1 MLKNVSTDT
10 SKEKTMKTQVQ
21 TETNTVAETE
31 INPFRVYHFGKINN
45 DGNASM
51 KNLLGG
57 KGANLAEMASIGI
70 PVPPGFT
77 IPTTMCTYY
86 NEQGRVLPTDLTT
99 EVDKAVRLMEEQTGA
114 EFGSVNN
121 PLLVSVR
128 SGARVSMPGMMDT
141 VLNLGLTD
149 LAVKGL
155 AVKTNNARM
164 AYDSYRRFIV
174 MYADVVKGL
183 NGEDLEHIIET
194 KKANAGIEQ
203 DTELTV
209 DQLKEICIELKELY
223 AELSGEDFP
232 QTPQDQLYSAI
243 KAVFDSWNTDR
254 AVLYRKIQNIP
265 SDWGTAVNVQAM
277 AFGNKGETSATGVAF
292 TRNPSTGEKKYFG
305 EYLINAQGED
315 VVAGVRTPLPI
326 SAESAKAKG
335 METQSME
342 EVMPKTY
349 AELTQV
355 FETLEK
361 HYTDM
366 QDVEFTVE
374 EETLYILQTR
384 SGKRSGFAQV
394 KIAVDMVDENLVDEK
409 TALGRIEPAS
419 IEQMLSPIFKEDD
432 KIKAKDQLMGA
443 GLNAGPGAASGIVAL
458 SAEKAEWYKEH
469 GFACVLVRTDT
480 SPSDFGG
487 MMAAEGVLT
496 VRGGATS
503 HAAVV
508 ARQFGKPCVCGLTGL
523 VVDEEQKTISYKG
536 QTIKEGDDISIDGST
551 GEVFFCKIETS
562 ASEISQAFIEKCID
576 PEQSEV
582 CRHYQQ
588 IMTWADK
595 YRTLQ
600 IRTNADTAR
609 DLNVALSLGA
619 EGIGLARVEHMF
631 SSDDRLLLLRQVM
644 LAKDEEIKNLA
655 LSHIEHFLKEDFT
668 AVFKTLDG
676 RPATVRLLDPPMH
689 EFMPHNDGDTAKTAK
704 ALKVTEDELKT
715 SLGDMAEHN
724 PMLGFRGC
732 RLGILKPELTRV
744 QVRAILEA
752 AIELNSALVPCKPEI
767 MVPIIMHE
775 NELIHQR
782 MLIDKVA
789 EELFAEVNAKVD
801 YSVGTMIELPR
812 AALQAGEIAKHADF
826 FSFGTNDLTQTTL
839 GISRDD
845 ANHFLPTYKNG
856 VSDPLT
862 GTGNFE
868 VYPDDP
874 FQTLDQSGVGQL
886 VQVGVKGGRD
896 TSENLK
902 IGICGE
908 HGGDPASIDFF
919 HRTGLNYVSCS
930 PYRVPVARLSAA
942 LSAIRS

>member
-1 MLKNVSTDT
+1 M
-10 SKEKTMKTQVQ
+10 MKTQVL
-21 TETNTVAETE
+21 TNTTGTETE
-31 INPFRVYHFGKINN
+31 INPFRVYHFGKVQN

-51 KNLLGG
+51 RNLLGG
-57 KGANLAEMASIGI
+57 KGANLAEMSSIGI

-77 IPTTMCTYY
+77 IPTSMCTHY
-86 NEQGRVLPTDLTT
+86 NDNQQQLADALMI
-99 EVDKAVRLMEEQTGA
+99 EVDEAITLMEQQTA
-114 EFGSVNN
+114 TEFGSLEN

-149 LAVKGL
+149 IAVIGL
-155 AVKTNNARM
+155 ANKTNNARM

-174 MYADVVKGL
+174 MYSEVVKGMDAEAFEEL
-183 NGEDLEHIIET
+183 IDAAKSKAGVSEDTGLSVE
-194 KKANAGIEQ
+194 
-203 DTELTV
+203 D
-209 DQLKEICIELKELY
+209 LKELCLELKKLY
-223 AELSGEDFP
+223 TELSGDEFP
-232 QTPQDQLYSAI
+232 QDPKIQLRSAI
-243 KAVFDSWNTDR
+243 EAVFDSWNTER

-265 SDWGTAVNVQAM
+265 ASWGTAVNVQAM
-277 AFGNKGETSATGVAF
+277 VFGNKGASSATGVAF
-292 TRNPSTGEKKYFG
+292 TRNPSTGDKTYFG

-326 SAESAKAKG
+326 SKESAAQKCLDG
-335 METQSME
+335 QSME
-342 EVMPKTY
+342 ETMPKTY
-349 AELTQV
+349 VELTDV
-355 FETLEK
+355 FEKLEK
-361 HYTDM
+361 HYADM

-374 EETLYILQTR
+374 EEKLYILQTR
-384 SGKRSGFAQV
+384 NGKRSGFAQV
-394 KIAVDMVDENLVDEK
+394 RMAVEMVEEGLVDEK
-409 TALGRIEPAS
+409 TALARIEPSS
-419 IEQMLSPIFKEDD
+419 IEQMLSPIFNLED
-432 KIKAKDQLMGA
+432 KANAASEMVGK
-443 GLNAGPGAASGIVAL
+443 GLNAGPGAASGVLAL
-458 SAEKAEWYKEH
+458 TSAKAIEYKQL
-469 GFACVLVRTDT
+469 GVPCVLVRNDT
-480 SPSDFGG
+480 SPADFGG

-508 ARQFGKPCVCGLTGL
+508 ARQFGKPCVCGLAALKVKESTG
-523 VVDEEQKTISYKG
+523 EISIGDKK
-536 QTIKEGDDISIDGST
+536 IKEGDAISLDGST

-562 ASEISQAFIEKCID
+562 ASEVIQGIIDGVID
-576 PEQSEV
+576 PNESEI
-582 CRHYQQ
+582 CKQYQT

-595 YRTLQ
+595 YRRLK
-600 IRTNADTAR
+600 IRTNADTSR
-609 DLNVALSLGA
+609 DLKIALSLGA
-619 EGIGLARVEHMF
+619 EGVGLTRVEHMF
-631 SSDDRLLLLRQVM
+631 GSDDKLLLLRQVM
-644 LAKDEEIKNLA
+644 LAKDEQIKTLA
-655 LSHIEHFLKEDFT
+655 LSNIEHFLKEDFT
-668 AVFKTLDG
+668 ALFQTLNG

-689 EFMPHNDGDTAKTAK
+689 EFMPHGDADTAKTAK
-704 ALKVTEDELKT
+704 ALKITDAELRA
-715 SLGDMAEHN
+715 SLGDMEEHN

-752 AIELNSALVPCKPEI
+752 ALELNSAYIPCKPEI

-782 MLIDKVA
+782 TLIDKVA
-789 EELFAEVNAKVD
+789 QDLFAELGQKVS

-812 AALQAGEIAKHADF
+812 AALQADEIAKHADF

-874 FQTLDQSGVGQL
+874 FQTLDQSGVGKL
-886 VQVGVKGGRD
+886 VQLGVKGGRS
-896 TSENLK
+896 TSKDLK

-919 HRTGLNYVSCS
+919 HRNGLDYVSCS
-930 PYRVPVARLSAA
+930 PFRVPVARLSAA
-942 LSAIRS
+942 LSAIRAEEVE

>member
-1 MLKNVSTDT
+1 
-10 SKEKTMKTQVQ
+10 MKTQVL
-21 TETNTVAETE
+21 TNTTGTETE
-31 INPFRVYHFGKINN
+31 INPFRVYHFGKVQN

-51 KNLLGG
+51 RNLLGG
-57 KGANLAEMASIGI
+57 KGANLAEMSSIGI

-77 IPTTMCTYY
+77 IPTSMCTHY
-86 NEQGRVLPTDLTT
+86 NDNQQQLADALMI
-99 EVDKAVRLMEEQTGA
+99 EVDEAITLMEQQTA
-114 EFGSVNN
+114 TEFGSLEN

-149 LAVKGL
+149 IAVIGL
-155 AVKTNNARM
+155 ANKTNNARM

-174 MYADVVKGL
+174 MYSEVVKGMDAEAFEEL
-183 NGEDLEHIIET
+183 IDAAKSKAGVSEDTGLSVE
-194 KKANAGIEQ
+194 
-203 DTELTV
+203 D
-209 DQLKEICIELKELY
+209 LKELCLELKKLY
-223 AELSGEDFP
+223 TELSGDEFP
-232 QTPQDQLYSAI
+232 QDPKIQLRSAI
-243 KAVFDSWNTDR
+243 EAVFDSWNTER

-265 SDWGTAVNVQAM
+265 ASWGTAVNVQAM
-277 AFGNKGETSATGVAF
+277 VFGNKGASSATGVAF
-292 TRNPSTGEKKYFG
+292 TRNPSTGDKTYFG

-326 SAESAKAKG
+326 SKESAAQKCLDG
-335 METQSME
+335 QSME
-342 EVMPKTY
+342 ETMPKTY
-349 AELTQV
+349 VELTDV
-355 FETLEK
+355 FEKLEK
-361 HYTDM
+361 HYADM

-374 EETLYILQTR
+374 EEKLYILQTR
-384 SGKRSGFAQV
+384 NGKRSGFAQV
-394 KIAVDMVDENLVDEK
+394 RMAVEMVEEGLVDEK
-409 TALGRIEPAS
+409 TALARIEPSS
-419 IEQMLSPIFKEDD
+419 IEQMLSPIFNLED
-432 KIKAKDQLMGA
+432 KANAASEMVGK
-443 GLNAGPGAASGIVAL
+443 GLNAGPGAASGVLAL
-458 SAEKAEWYKEH
+458 TSAKAIEYKQL
-469 GFACVLVRTDT
+469 GVPCVLVRNDT
-480 SPSDFGG
+480 SPADFGG

-508 ARQFGKPCVCGLTGL
+508 ARQFGKPCVCGLAALKVKESTG
-523 VVDEEQKTISYKG
+523 EISIGDKK
-536 QTIKEGDDISIDGST
+536 IKEGDAISLDGST

-562 ASEISQAFIEKCID
+562 ASEVIQGIIDGVID
-576 PEQSEV
+576 PNESEI
-582 CRHYQQ
+582 CKQYQT

-595 YRTLQ
+595 YRRLK
-600 IRTNADTAR
+600 IRTNADTSR
-609 DLNVALSLGA
+609 DLKIALSLGA
-619 EGIGLARVEHMF
+619 EGVGLTRVEHMF
-631 SSDDRLLLLRQVM
+631 GSDDKLLLLRQVM
-644 LAKDEEIKNLA
+644 LAKDEQIKTLA
-655 LSHIEHFLKEDFT
+655 LSNIEHFLKEDFT
-668 AVFKTLDG
+668 ALFQTLNG

-689 EFMPHNDGDTAKTAK
+689 EFMPHGDADTAKTAK
-704 ALKVTEDELKT
+704 ALKITDAELRA
-715 SLGDMAEHN
+715 SLGDMEEHN

-752 AIELNSALVPCKPEI
+752 ALELNSAYIPCKPEI

-782 MLIDKVA
+782 TLIDKVA
-789 EELFAEVNAKVD
+789 QDLFAELGQKVS

-812 AALQAGEIAKHADF
+812 AALQADEIAKHADF

-874 FQTLDQSGVGQL
+874 FQTLDQSGVGKL
-886 VQVGVKGGRD
+886 VQLGVKGGRS
-896 TSENLK
+896 TSKDLK

-919 HRTGLNYVSCS
+919 HRNGLDYVSCS
-930 PYRVPVARLSAA
+930 PFRVPVARLSAA
-942 LSAIRS
+942 LSAIRAEEVE